1 MKSAAGIL
9 LLLALSI
16 PAAAA
21 ESPSPG
27 DDPLARHLFPPER
40 VMGHAQEIGLDDAQR
55 TAIRKEVQKAQ
66 SKFLDLQFDI
76 QTEME
81 TMVRLVKENKVDEA
95 KVLAQLDRVL
105 SLEKE
110 IKKTQISLLV
120 RIKNT
125 LTPTQQAKLS
135 EMPRDPGK

>member
-1 MKSAAGIL
+1 MKRTALTL
-9 LLLALSI
+9 LLLTLSI
-16 PAAAA
+16 PAASA
-21 ESPSPG
+21 EAPSPG

-40 VMGHAQEIGLDDAQR
+40 VMGHSQEIGLDDTQR
-55 TAIRKEVQKAQ
+55 TAIRKEVQRAQ

-81 TMVRLVKENKVDEA
+81 TFVRLVKENRVDEP
-95 KVLAQLDRVL
+95 KILAQLDRVL

-125 LTPTQQAKLS
+125 LTPAQQAKLA

>member
-1 MKSAAGIL
+1 MKRTAFVL

-16 PAAAA
+16 PGARA
-21 ESPSPG
+21 ETPSPG

-66 SKFLDLQFDI
+66 SKFLDLQFDL

-81 TMVRLVKENKVDEA
+81 TMVRLVQENKIEESR
-95 KVLAQLDRVL
+95 VLAQLDRVL
-105 SLEKE
+105 ALEKE

-120 RIKNT
+120 RIKNA
-125 LTPTQQAKLS
+125 LTPAQQAKLAAT
-135 EMPRDPGK
+135 PREPGK

>member
-1 MKSAAGIL
+1 VRSTASAL
-9 LLLALSI
+9 LLLVLSI

-40 VMGHAQEIGLDDAQR
+40 VMGHAQEIGLDDTQR

-81 TMVRLVKENKVDEA
+81 TMVRLVKENRVDEP
-95 KVLAQLDRVL
+95 KVLAQLDKVL
-105 SLEKE
+105 ALEKE

-125 LTPTQQAKLS
+125 LTPAQQARLS
-135 EMPRDPGK
+135 EMPREPGR

>member
-1 MKSAAGIL
+1 VKSAAGIL
-9 LLLALSI
+9 LLLILSI

-81 TMVRLVKENKVDEA
+81 TMVRLVKENKVDES

-125 LTPTQQAKLS
+125 LTQAQQAKLS
-135 EMPRDPGK
+135 EMPRDRQ

>member
-1 MKSAAGIL
+1 MRSTASIL

-40 VMGHAQEIGLDDAQR
+40 VMGHAQEIGLDDTQR

-81 TMVRLVKENKVDEA
+81 TLVRLVKENRVDEPRVLGQLD
-95 KVLAQLDRVL
+95 KVLA
-105 SLEKE
+105 LEKE

-120 RIKNT
+120 RIKNI
-125 LTPTQQAKLS
+125 LTPAQQARLS
-135 EMPRDPGK
+135 EMPRDPGR

>member
-1 MKSAAGIL
+1 MRSAACIL
-9 LLLALSI
+9 LLFALSI
-16 PAAAA
+16 PAVATEA
-21 ESPSPG
+21 PSPG

-40 VMGHAQEIGLDDAQR
+40 VMGHAQEIGLDDTQR

-81 TMVRLVKENKVDEA
+81 TLVRLVQQTRVDEP

-120 RIKNT
+120 RIKNI
-125 LTPTQQAKLS
+125 LTPAQQAKLA
-135 EMPRDPGK
+135 EIPREPGR

>member
-1 MKSAAGIL
+1 VKRTAFVL
-9 LLLALSI
+9 LLLVLSI
-16 PAAAA
+16 PGARA
-21 ESPSPG
+21 ESPPPG

-66 SKFLDLQFDI
+66 SKFLDLQFDL

-81 TMVRLVKENKVDEA
+81 TMVRLVKENKVEES
-95 KVLAQLDRVL
+95 KVLAQLERVL
-105 SLEKE
+105 ALEKE

-125 LTPTQQAKLS
+125 LTAAQQAKLA
-135 EMPRDPGK
+135 EMPREPGR

>member
-9 LLLALSI
+9 LLLALTI

>member
-1 MKSAAGIL
+1 ML

-21 ESPSPG
+21 EAPSPG

-40 VMGHAQEIGLDDAQR
+40 VMGHAQEIGLDDTQR

-81 TMVRLVKENKVDEA
+81 TMVRLVQQSKVDEP

-120 RIKNT
+120 RIKNI
-125 LTPTQQAKLS
+125 LTPAQQARLS
-135 EMPRDPGK
+135 EMPREPGR

>member
-1 MKSAAGIL
+1 MKRAAGIL
-9 LLLALSI
+9 LLLTLSI
-16 PAAAA
+16 PAAA

-40 VMGHAQEIGLDDAQR
+40 VMGHAQEIGLDDTQR

-81 TMVRLVKENKVDEA
+81 TMVRLVKESKVDEP
-95 KVLAQLDRVL
+95 KVLAQLDKVL
-105 SLEKE
+105 ALEKE

-120 RIKNT
+120 RIKNI
-125 LTPTQQAKLS
+125 LTPAQQAKLS
-135 EMPRDPGK
+135 EMPREPGK

>member
-1 MKSAAGIL
+1 MRSAACML
-9 LLLALSI
+9 LLFAFSV

-21 ESPSPG
+21 EAPTPG

-81 TMVRLVKENKVDEA
+81 TMVRLVKETKVDEPR
-95 KVLAQLDRVL
+95 VLSQLDRVL

-120 RIKNT
+120 RIKNI
-125 LTPTQQAKLS
+125 LTPAQQARLA
-135 EMPRDPGK
+135 EIPREAGK

>member
-1 MKSAAGIL
+1 MKKTALVL

-21 ESPSPG
+21 ETPSPG
-27 DDPLARHLFPPER
+27 EDPLARHLFPPER
-40 VMGHAQEIGLDDAQR
+40 VMGHAQEIGLDDTQR
-55 TAIRKEVQKAQ
+55 NSIRRDVQKAQ
-66 SKFLDLQFDI
+66 ARFLDLQFDI

-81 TMVRLVKENKVDEA
+81 TLVRLVQENKVEESR
-95 KVLAQLDRVL
+95 VLAQLDRVL
-105 SLEKE
+105 ALEKE

-125 LTPTQQAKLS
+125 LTPAQQARLA

>member
-1 MKSAAGIL
+1 MRRTAIIL
-9 LLLALSI
+9 LLFALSI
-16 PAAAA
+16 PRAAA

-40 VMGHAQEIGLDDAQR
+40 VMGHAQEIGLDDTQR

-81 TMVRLVKENKVDEA
+81 TMVRLVQASKVEET
-95 KVLAQLDRVL
+95 KVLAQLERVL
-105 SLEKE
+105 ALEKE

-120 RIKNT
+120 RIKNI
-125 LTPTQQAKLS
+125 LTPAQQAKLA
-135 EMPRDPGK
+135 EMPREPGR

>member
-1 MKSAAGIL
+1 MRRTTVIL
-9 LLLALSI
+9 LLFALSM

-27 DDPLARHLFPPER
+27 DDPLARHHFPPER

-81 TMVRLVKENKVDEA
+81 TMVRLVKENKVDEP
-95 KVLAQLDRVL
+95 KVLAQLDKVL
-105 SLEKE
+105 ALEKE
-110 IKKTQISLLV
+110 IKKAQISLLV
-120 RIKNT
+120 RIKNI
-125 LTPTQQAKLS
+125 LTPAQQAKLS
-135 EMPRDPGK
+135 EMPREPGK

>member
-1 MKSAAGIL
+1 ML
-9 LLLALSI
+9 LLLVLSI

-21 ESPSPG
+21 EAPSPG

-40 VMGHAQEIGLDDAQR
+40 VMGHAQEIGLDDTQR

-81 TMVRLVKENKVDEA
+81 TMVRLVKENSVDEP

-120 RIKNT
+120 RIKNI
-125 LTPTQQAKLS
+125 LTPAQQAKLV
-135 EMPRDPGK
+135 EMPREPGK

>member
-1 MKSAAGIL
+1 VRSTACIL

-16 PAAAA
+16 PPVAA
-21 ESPSPG
+21 ETPSPSE
-27 DDPLARHLFPPER
+27 DPLARHLFPPER
-40 VMGHAQEIGLDDAQR
+40 VMGHAQEIGLEDVQR

-81 TMVRLVKENKVDEA
+81 TLVRLVQENKVEEPR
-95 KVLAQLDRVL
+95 VLAQLDRVL
-105 SLEKE
+105 ALEKE

-125 LTPTQQAKLS
+125 LTPAQQAKLA
-135 EMPRDPGK
+135 EMPREPGK

>member
-1 MKSAAGIL
+1 VKSAAGIL
-9 LLLALSI
+9 LLLTLSI
-16 PAAAA
+16 PAAA

-27 DDPLARHLFPPER
+27 DDPLARHLFLPER
-40 VMGHAQEIGLDDAQR
+40 VMGHAQEIGLDDTQR

-81 TMVRLVKENKVDEA
+81 TMVRLVKENKVDEP
-95 KVLAQLDRVL
+95 KVLAQLDKVL
-105 SLEKE
+105 ALEKD

-120 RIKNT
+120 RIKNI
-125 LTPTQQAKLS
+125 LTPTQQARLS
-135 EMPRDPGK
+135 EIPRDPGK

>member
-1 MKSAAGIL
+1 MRRTTVIL
-9 LLLALSI
+9 LLFALSM

-81 TMVRLVKENKVDEA
+81 TMVRLVKENKVDEP
-95 KVLAQLDRVL
+95 KVLAQLDKVL
-105 SLEKE
+105 ALEKE
-110 IKKTQISLLV
+110 IKKAQISLLV
-120 RIKNT
+120 RIKNI
-125 LTPTQQAKLS
+125 LTPAQQAKLS
-135 EMPRDPGK
+135 EMPREPGK

>member
-1 MKSAAGIL
+1 MRSAACML

-21 ESPSPG
+21 EAPTPG

-81 TMVRLVKENKVDEA
+81 TMVRLVKENKVDEPR
-95 KVLAQLDRVL
+95 VLAQLDKVL
-105 SLEKE
+105 ALEKE

-125 LTPTQQAKLS
+125 LTPAQQARLA
-135 EMPRDPGK
+135 EMPREPGK

>member
-1 MKSAAGIL
+1 VKKTAFVF
-9 LLLALSI
+9 LLLALPISRAGAET
-16 PAAAA
+16 PA
-21 ESPSPG
+21 PG

-55 TAIRKEVQKAQ
+55 NAIRKEVQKAQ
-66 SKFLDLQFDI
+66 SRFLDLQFDL

-81 TMVRLVKENKVDEA
+81 TLVRLVQENKVEES

-105 SLEKE
+105 ALEKE

-120 RIKNT
+120 RIKNA
-125 LTPTQQAKLS
+125 LTPAQQAKLA
-135 EMPRDPGK
+135 EMSKEAGR

>member
-1 MKSAAGIL
+1 MKSAAGI

-66 SKFLDLQFDI
+66 SKFLDLQLDI

-81 TMVRLVKENKVDEA
+81 TMVRLVKENKVDES
-95 KVLAQLDRVL
+95 KVLAQLDKVL
-105 SLEKE
+105 ALEKE

>member
-1 MKSAAGIL
+1 MKRAAGFL
-9 LLLALSI
+9 LLLTLSV

-81 TMVRLVKENKVDEA
+81 TMVRLVKENKVDEP
-95 KVLAQLDRVL
+95 KVLAQLDKVL
-105 SLEKE
+105 ALEKE
-110 IKKTQISLLV
+110 IKKAQISLLV

-125 LTPTQQAKLS
+125 LTPAQQAKLS
-135 EMPRDPGK
+135 EMPREPGR

>member
-1 MKSAAGIL
+1 VRRTALIL

-16 PAAAA
+16 PAPAA
-21 ESPSPG
+21 EAPSPG

-40 VMGHAQEIGLDDAQR
+40 VMGHAQEIGLDDTQR

-81 TMVRLVKENKVDEA
+81 TMVRLVKENRVDEP
-95 KVLAQLDRVL
+95 KVLAQLDKVL
-105 SLEKE
+105 ALEKE

-125 LTPTQQAKLS
+125 LTPAQQARLS
-135 EMPRDPGK
+135 EMPREPGR

>member
-1 MKSAAGIL
+1 MKRAACIL
-9 LLLALSI
+9 LLLTLSI
-16 PAAAA
+16 AAAAA
-21 ESPSPG
+21 EAPSPG

-40 VMGHAQEIGLDDAQR
+40 VMGHAHEIGLDDTQR
-55 TAIRKEVQKAQ
+55 TAIRKEVQKTQ

-81 TMVRLVKENKVDEA
+81 TMVRLVKENKVDEP
-95 KVLAQLDRVL
+95 KVLAQLDKVL
-105 SLEKE
+105 ALEKE

-125 LTPTQQAKLS
+125 LTPAQQAKLA
-135 EMPRDPGK
+135 EMPREAGK

>member
-1 MKSAAGIL
+1 MKRTAFVL
-9 LLLALSI
+9 LFLAFSI
-16 PAAAA
+16 PGAGA
-21 ESPSPG
+21 ETPSPG
-27 DDPLARHLFPPER
+27 EDPLARHLFPPER
-40 VMGHAQEIGLDDAQR
+40 VMGHAQEIGLDDTQG

-66 SKFLDLQFDI
+66 SKFLDLQFDL

-81 TMVRLVKENKVDEA
+81 TMVRLVKENKIDESR
-95 KVLAQLDRVL
+95 VLAQLDRVL
-105 SLEKE
+105 ALEKE

-125 LTPTQQAKLS
+125 LTPAQQARLA

>member
-1 MKSAAGIL
+1 MRSTACML

-27 DDPLARHLFPPER
+27 DDPLARYLFPPER
-40 VMGHAQEIGLDDAQR
+40 VMGHAQEIGLDDTQR

-81 TMVRLVKENKVDEA
+81 TMVRLVQQSRVDEP

-120 RIKNT
+120 RIKNI
-125 LTPTQQAKLS
+125 LTPAQQAKLS
-135 EMPRDPGK
+135 EMPREPGK

>member
-1 MKSAAGIL
+1 MKRTAFVL
-9 LLLALSI
+9 LLLALSL

-21 ESPSPG
+21 EAPSPG
-27 DDPLARHLFPPER
+27 EDPLARHLFPPER
-40 VMGHAQEIGLDDAQR
+40 VMGHAQEIGLDDTQR
-55 TAIRKEVQKAQ
+55 TAIRREVQKAQ
-66 SKFLDLQFDI
+66 SKFLDLQFDL

-81 TMVRLVKENKVDEA
+81 TLVRLVRDNKVDESR
-95 KVLAQLDRVL
+95 VLAQLERVL

-125 LTPTQQAKLS
+125 LTPPQQSRLA
-135 EMPRDPGK
+135 EMPREPGQ

>member
-1 MKSAAGIL
+1 MRSAACML
-9 LLLALSI
+9 VLLAMSI

-21 ESPSPG
+21 EAPSPG

-40 VMGHAQEIGLDDAQR
+40 VMGHAQEIGLDDTQR

-95 KVLAQLDRVL
+95 RVLSQLDRVL

-125 LTPTQQAKLS
+125 LTPVQQAKLS
-135 EMPRDPGK
+135 EMPREPGK

>member
-1 MKSAAGIL
+1 ML
-9 LLLALSI
+9 VLLAMSI

-21 ESPSPG
+21 EAPSPG

-40 VMGHAQEIGLDDAQR
+40 VMGHAQEIGLDDTQR

-95 KVLAQLDRVL
+95 RVLSQLDRVL

-125 LTPTQQAKLS
+125 LTPVQQAKLS
-135 EMPRDPGK
+135 EMPREPGK

>member
-1 MKSAAGIL
+1 VKRTALVL

-40 VMGHAQEIGLDDAQR
+40 VMGHALEIGLDETQR

-66 SKFLDLQFDI
+66 SKFVDLQFDI

-81 TMVRLVKENKVDEA
+81 TMVRLVKENKVDET
-95 KVLAQLDRVL
+95 KVLSQLDRVL

-120 RIKNT
+120 RIKNI
-125 LTPTQQAKLS
+125 LSPAQQAKLA
-135 EMPRDPGK
+135 EMPREPGK

>member
-1 MKSAAGIL
+1 MKSAAGI

-40 VMGHAQEIGLDDAQR
+40 VMGHAQEIGLDDTQR

-66 SKFLDLQFDI
+66 AKFLDLQFDI

-81 TMVRLVKENKVDEA
+81 TMVRLVKENKVDES
-95 KVLAQLDRVL
+95 KVLAQLDKVL
-105 SLEKE
+105 ALEKE
-110 IKKTQISLLV
+110 IKKTQVSLLV

-125 LTPTQQAKLS
+125 LTPAQQTKLS
-135 EMPRDPGK
+135 EMPREPGK

>member
-1 MKSAAGIL
+1 VRRTAIIL

-16 PAAAA
+16 PAASA

-40 VMGHAQEIGLDDAQR
+40 VMGHAQEIGLDDTQR

-81 TMVRLVKENKVDEA
+81 TMVRLVKENKVDEP

-105 SLEKE
+105 ALEKE

-125 LTPTQQAKLS
+125 LTPAQQAKLA
-135 EMPRDPGK
+135 EMPREPGK